1 MGQESFD
8 AFMRAWY
15 EEHMFKEVTT
25 AEFRA
30 AIEKAS
36 DSADV
41 KALLDRQNDINKS
54 TICSLSGVFA
64 LETRFVKGCFC

>member
-25 AEFRA
+25 AEFRT

-36 DSADV
+36 NSPDAN
-41 KALLDRQNDINKS
+41 ALIDEY
-54 TICSLSGVFA
+54 LSPG
-64 LETRFVKGCFC
+64 K

>member
-25 AEFRA
+25 AEFRT

-41 KALLDRQNDINKS
+41 KALLDEY
-54 TICSLSGVFA
+54 LSPG
-64 LETRFVKGCFC
+64 K